1 MSKQYPVET
10 LHEAKRG
17 CGFRKPSKD
26 GVGIYLMGTGVA
38 EPCERMPFPLQVCP
52 VCGEGIRFFRGFRW
66 VNPTR
71 LFAPNIEPIC
81 KAYDI
86 INDVFNIHPR
96 DPHHH
101 EYCAICNPRG
111 VAGEKAGLMWIGKK
125 FYTPTGFIKEAITR
139 GISKKINAVPKD
151 FILGEHWIYL
161 AHQEAVQTSK
171 LKESE
176 QNGQKVLNG
185 TKQENGFKS
194 GIFYIFKHIAC
205 RNFNISICSALN

>member
-1 MSKQYPVET
+1 
-10 LHEAKRG
+10 
-17 CGFRKPSKD
+17 
-26 GVGIYLMGTGVA
+26 
-38 EPCERMPFPLQVCP
+38 
-52 VCGEGIRFFRGFRW
+52 
-66 VNPTR
+66 
-71 LFAPNIEPIC
+71 
-81 KAYDI
+81 
-86 INDVFNIHPR
+86 
-96 DPHHH
+96 
-101 EYCAICNPRG
+101 
-111 VAGEKAGLMWIGKK
+111 MWIGKK

-194 GIFYIFKHIAC
+194 GIFYIFKPKTIDLVIKDGNRIHKKAKKIVDKFGKENT
-205 RNFNISICSALN
+205 RICVVKPIKDETESEAA